1 MGKGSVSSAMGAG
14 VAFPQVAEGG
24 SEGGKSFE
32 TVEDR
37 GRVTDRR
44 RVDAVA
50 GASSPVKGLLEFS
63 MEMS

>member
-1 MGKGSVSSAMGAG
+1 MGAG